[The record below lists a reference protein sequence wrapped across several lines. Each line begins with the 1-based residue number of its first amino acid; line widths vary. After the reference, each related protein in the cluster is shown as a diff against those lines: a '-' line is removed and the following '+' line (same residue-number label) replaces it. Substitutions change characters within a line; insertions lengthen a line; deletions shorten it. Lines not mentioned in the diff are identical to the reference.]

1 MIQFKTGNKCG
12 ETGKYL
18 KQVLPDQ
25 VTLCYYAPALLP
37 RVHFN
42 HHILTKEP
50 KMNVKI
56 SHPEA
61 IVDISVSL
69 LLTVILVAT
78 PVISLIVSL

>member
-1 MIQFKTGNKCG
+1 
-12 ETGKYL
+12 
-18 KQVLPDQ
+18 
-25 VTLCYYAPALLP
+25 
-37 RVHFN
+37 
-42 HHILTKEP
+42 
-50 KMNVKI
+50 MNVKI